1 LLNTSSLL
9 FLCLNSLFGQN
20 YYKVLIVKK
29 VDVAVIGGG
38 PGGATLA
45 NILASRGVSTVL
57 VERQKDFSKEFRG
70 EGLMPSGNEVLEQIG
85 FNLDNVDY
93 RKVEEINLF
102 YKGELEAN
110 PEIDFLRRG
119 ELRWV
124 SQPQLLEKLIEK
136 ASGFDN
142 FIFYRG
148 YKAQDLIYS
157 EDRVDGVLITDGND
171 EVSIKAKVVIG
182 FDGRTSMVRRKL
194 NFEVKEYKLQPDVLW
209 FKIPYPEKFIPGSQ
223 AFFSLFPK
231 SFLVAVPVY
240 DEKLQVGWI
249 IPAGSYGE
257 LRKKGQEKWIQYIK
271 EKSPKGF
278 ADHLQKC
285 LDEKLISDPFIL
297 KMTLDRVKKWHK
309 KGALLLGDAAHT
321 MNAVGGQGLNIALR
335 DAVVCANH
343 LVPLM
348 NGNPSNSSLDKAFD
362 AIEKERISEVS
373 QVQEIQSRP
382 PKFITLSEFSVQLIV
397 PILRFAFRFNFM
409 NYLREAAIEKMSRG
423 FNKVKLKV

>member
-1 LLNTSSLL
+1 
-9 FLCLNSLFGQN
+9 
-20 YYKVLIVKK
+20 VEK
-29 VDVAVIGGG
+29 VDVAIIGGG

-85 FNLDNVDY
+85 FNLDDVDY

-110 PEIDFLRRG
+110 PEIDFLKRG

-136 ASGFDN
+136 ASSFDN

-194 NFEVKEYKLQPDVLW
+194 KFEVKEYKLQPDVLW
-209 FKIPYPEKFIPGSQ
+209 FKIPYPKKFLPGSQ

-343 LVPLM
+343 LIPLM
-348 NGNPSNSSLDKAFD
+348 NGNPSTASLDNAFD
-362 AIEKERISEVS
+362 AIEKERISEVR

-397 PILRFAFRFNFM
+397 PILRFVFRFNFM
-409 NYLREAAIEKMSRG
+409 NNLREATIARMSRG
-423 FNKVKLKV
+423 FSEVKLKI

>member
-1 LLNTSSLL
+1 ME
-9 FLCLNSLFGQN
+9 
-20 YYKVLIVKK
+20 K
-29 VDVAVIGGG
+29 VDVAIIGGG

-70 EGLMPSGNEVLEQIG
+70 EGLMPSGNEVLKQIG
-85 FNLDNVDY
+85 FNLDDVDY
-93 RKVEEINLF
+93 RKVEEMNLF

-110 PEIDFLRRG
+110 PEIDFLKRG

-136 ASGFDN
+136 ASSFDN

-148 YKAQDLIYS
+148 YKAQDLIYN
-157 EDRVDGVLITDGND
+157 EDRVDGVLIANGNH

-194 NFEVKEYKLQPDVLW
+194 NFEVKEYKFQPDVLW
-209 FKIPYPEKFIPGSQ
+209 FKIPYPENFLPGSQ

-257 LRKKGQEKWIQYIK
+257 LKKKGQEKWIQYIK

-278 ADHLQKC
+278 ADHLQTC
-285 LDEKLISDPFIL
+285 LDEKLISDPFVL

-348 NGNPSNSSLDKAFD
+348 SGNPSTSSLDNAFD
-362 AIEKERISEVS
+362 AIEKERISEVR

-397 PILRFAFRFNFM
+397 PILRFVFKFNFM
-409 NYLREAAIEKMSRG
+409 TSLREATLKRMSHG
-423 FNKVKLKV
+423 FNEVKLKI

>member
-1 LLNTSSLL
+1 ME
-9 FLCLNSLFGQN
+9 
-20 YYKVLIVKK
+20 K
-29 VDVAVIGGG
+29 VDVAIIGGG

-136 ASGFDN
+136 ASCFDN

>member
-1 LLNTSSLL
+1 ME
-9 FLCLNSLFGQN
+9 
-20 YYKVLIVKK
+20 KVE
-29 VDVAVIGGG
+29 VAIIGGG

-45 NILASRGVSTVL
+45 NIFASRGVSTVL

-70 EGLMPSGNEVLEQIG
+70 EGLMPSGNEVLKQIG
-85 FNLDNVDY
+85 FNLDDVDY
-93 RKVEEINLF
+93 RKVEEMNLF

-110 PEIDFLRRG
+110 PEIDFLKKG

-136 ASGFDN
+136 ASSFDN

-148 YKAQDLIYS
+148 YKAQDLIYN
-157 EDRVDGVLITDGND
+157 EDRVDGVLIANGND

-194 NFEVKEYKLQPDVLW
+194 NFEVKEYKFQPDVLW
-209 FKIPYPEKFIPGSQ
+209 FKIPYPEKFLPGSQ

-278 ADHLQKC
+278 AEHLQKC
-285 LDEKLISDPFIL
+285 LDEKLISDPFVL

-348 NGNPSNSSLDKAFD
+348 SGNPSTSSLDNAFD
-362 AIEKERISEVS
+362 AIEKERISEVR

-382 PKFITLSEFSVQLIV
+382 PKFITMSEFSVQLIV
-397 PILRFAFRFNFM
+397 PILRFVFKFNFM
-409 NYLREAAIEKMSRG
+409 TSLREATLKRMSHG
-423 FNKVKLKV
+423 FNEVKLKI

>member
-1 LLNTSSLL
+1 ME
-9 FLCLNSLFGQN
+9 
-20 YYKVLIVKK
+20 K
-29 VDVAVIGGG
+29 VDVAIIGGG

-70 EGLMPSGNEVLEQIG
+70 EGLMPSGNEVLQQIG
-85 FNLDNVDY
+85 FNLDEVDY

-136 ASGFDN
+136 ASCFDN

-257 LRKKGQEKWIQYIK
+257 LRKQGQEKWIQYIK

-348 NGNPSNSSLDKAFD
+348 NGNPSNASLDKAFD

-397 PILRFAFRFNFM
+397 PILRFAFRFSFM

>member
-1 LLNTSSLL
+1 ME
-9 FLCLNSLFGQN
+9 
-20 YYKVLIVKK
+20 K
-29 VDVAVIGGG
+29 VDVAIIGGG

-70 EGLMPSGNEVLEQIG
+70 EGLMPSGNEVLKQIG
-85 FNLDNVDY
+85 FNLDDVDY
-93 RKVEEINLF
+93 RKVEEMNLF

-110 PEIDFLRRG
+110 PEIDFLKRG

-136 ASGFDN
+136 ASDFDN

-148 YKAQDLIYS
+148 YKAQDLIYNA
-157 EDRVDGVLITDGND
+157 DRVDGVMIANGNH
-171 EVSIKAKVVIG
+171 EVSIRAKVVIG

-209 FKIPYPEKFIPGSQ
+209 FKIPYPEKFLPGSQ

-348 NGNPSNSSLDKAFD
+348 SGNPSTASLDNAFD
-362 AIEKERISEVS
+362 AIEKERISEVR

-397 PILRFAFRFNFM
+397 PILRFVFRFNFM
-409 NYLREAAIEKMSRG
+409 TSLREATIERMSRG
-423 FNKVKLKV
+423 FSEVKLKI

>member
-1 LLNTSSLL
+1 ML
-9 FLCLNSLFGQN
+9 
-20 YYKVLIVKK
+20 VVEK
-29 VDVAVIGGG
+29 VDVAIIGGG

-70 EGLMPSGNEVLEQIG
+70 EGLMPSGNEVLEQID
-85 FNLDNVDY
+85 FNLGDVDY
-93 RKVEEINLF
+93 RKVEEMNLF

-110 PEIDFLRRG
+110 PEIDFLKRG

-136 ASGFDN
+136 ASSFDN

-148 YKAQDLIYS
+148 YKALDLIYN
-157 EDRVDGVLITDGND
+157 EDRVDGVLIANGDR

-209 FKIPYPEKFIPGSQ
+209 FKIPYPEKFLPGSQ

-348 NGNPSNSSLDKAFD
+348 KGNPSNTSLDNAFD
-362 AIEKERISEVS
+362 AIEKERISEVR

-397 PILRFAFRFNFM
+397 PILRFVFRFNVI
-409 NYLREAAIEKMSRG
+409 NSLRETIIEKMSRG
-423 FNKVKLKV
+423 FSKVKLKV

>member
-1 LLNTSSLL
+1 M
-9 FLCLNSLFGQN
+9 
-20 YYKVLIVKK
+20 KK
-29 VDVAVIGGG
+29 VDVAIIGGG

-85 FNLDNVDY
+85 FNLDEVDY

-171 EVSIKAKVVIG
+171 ELSIKAKVVIG

-257 LRKKGQEKWIQYIK
+257 LRKQGQEKWIQYIK

>member
-1 LLNTSSLL
+1 M
-9 FLCLNSLFGQN
+9 
-20 YYKVLIVKK
+20 KK

-136 ASGFDN
+136 ASGFDI

-397 PILRFAFRFNFM
+397 PILRLAFRFNFM
-409 NYLREAAIEKMSRG
+409 NYLRVAAIEKMSRG

>member
-1 LLNTSSLL
+1 ME
-9 FLCLNSLFGQN
+9 
-20 YYKVLIVKK
+20 K
-29 VDVAVIGGG
+29 VDVAIIGGG

-85 FNLDNVDY
+85 FNLDDVDY

-110 PEIDFLRRG
+110 PEIDFLRKG

-136 ASGFDN
+136 ASSFDN

-348 NGNPSNSSLDKAFD
+348 NGNPSNASLDKAFD

>member
-1 LLNTSSLL
+1 ME
-9 FLCLNSLFGQN
+9 
-20 YYKVLIVKK
+20 K
-29 VDVAVIGGG
+29 VDVAIIGGG

-70 EGLMPSGNEVLEQIG
+70 EGLMPSGNEVLKQIG
-85 FNLDNVDY
+85 FNLDDVDY
-93 RKVEEINLF
+93 RKVEEMNLF

-110 PEIDFLRRG
+110 PEIDFLKRG

-136 ASGFDN
+136 ASDFDN

-148 YKAQDLIYS
+148 YKAQDLIYNA
-157 EDRVDGVLITDGND
+157 DRVDGVMIANGNH
-171 EVSIKAKVVIG
+171 EVSIRAKVVIG

-209 FKIPYPEKFIPGSQ
+209 FKIPYPEKFLPGSQ

-231 SFLVAVPVY
+231 SFLVAIPVY

-348 NGNPSNSSLDKAFD
+348 SGNPSTASLDNAFD
-362 AIEKERISEVS
+362 AIEKERISEVR

-397 PILRFAFRFNFM
+397 PILRFVFRFNFM
-409 NYLREAAIEKMSRG
+409 TSLREATIERMSRG
-423 FNKVKLKV
+423 FSEVKLKI

>member
-1 LLNTSSLL
+1 M
-9 FLCLNSLFGQN
+9 
-20 YYKVLIVKK
+20 KK

-148 YKAQDLIYS
+148 YKAQDLIYN

>member
-1 LLNTSSLL
+1 M
-9 FLCLNSLFGQN
+9 
-20 YYKVLIVKK
+20 KK
-29 VDVAVIGGG
+29 VDVAIIGGG

-124 SQPQLLEKLIEK
+124 PQPQLLEKLIEK

>member
-1 LLNTSSLL
+1 ME
-9 FLCLNSLFGQN
+9 
-20 YYKVLIVKK
+20 K
-29 VDVAVIGGG
+29 VDVAIIGGG

-45 NILASRGVSTVL
+45 NILASRGVSIVL

-85 FNLDNVDY
+85 FNLDDVDY

-136 ASGFDN
+136 ASSFDN

-348 NGNPSNSSLDKAFD
+348 NGNPSNASLDKAFD

-409 NYLREAAIEKMSRG
+409 NYLREATIEKMSRG
-423 FNKVKLKV
+423 FTKVKLKV

>member
-1 LLNTSSLL
+1 M
-9 FLCLNSLFGQN
+9 
-20 YYKVLIVKK
+20 KK

-102 YKGELEAN
+102 YKGGLEAN

>member
-1 LLNTSSLL
+1 M
-9 FLCLNSLFGQN
+9 
-20 YYKVLIVKK
+20 LIVEK
-29 VDVAVIGGG
+29 VDVAIIGGG

-85 FNLDNVDY
+85 FNLGDVDY
-93 RKVEEINLF
+93 RKVEEMNLF

-110 PEIDFLRRG
+110 PEIDFLKRG

-136 ASGFDN
+136 ASSFDN

-148 YKAQDLIYS
+148 YKALDLIYN
-157 EDRVDGVLITDGND
+157 EDRVDGVLIANGDR
-171 EVSIKAKVVIG
+171 EVSIKARVVIG

-209 FKIPYPEKFIPGSQ
+209 FKIPYPEKFLPGSQ

-348 NGNPSNSSLDKAFD
+348 KGNPSNTSLDSAFD
-362 AIEKERISEVS
+362 AIEKERISEVR

-397 PILRFAFRFNFM
+397 PILRFVFRFNVI
-409 NYLREAAIEKMSRG
+409 NNLRETVIEKMSRG
-423 FNKVKLKV
+423 FSKVKLKV

>member
-1 LLNTSSLL
+1 ME
-9 FLCLNSLFGQN
+9 
-20 YYKVLIVKK
+20 K
-29 VDVAVIGGG
+29 VDVAIIGGG

-57 VERQKDFSKEFRG
+57 VVRQKDFSEEFRG

-85 FNLDNVDY
+85 FNLDDVDY
-93 RKVEEINLF
+93 RKVEEMNLF

-110 PEIDFLRRG
+110 PEIDFLKKG

-136 ASGFDN
+136 ASSFDN

-148 YKAQDLIYS
+148 YKAQDLIYR

-348 NGNPSNSSLDKAFD
+348 NGNPSNASLDKAFD

>member
-1 LLNTSSLL
+1 ME
-9 FLCLNSLFGQN
+9 
-20 YYKVLIVKK
+20 K
-29 VDVAVIGGG
+29 VDVAIIGGG

-85 FNLDNVDY
+85 FNINDVDY
-93 RKVEEINLF
+93 RKVEEMNLF

-348 NGNPSNSSLDKAFD
+348 NGNPSNASLDKAFD

-397 PILRFAFRFNFM
+397 PILRFAFRFSFM

>member
-1 LLNTSSLL
+1 
-9 FLCLNSLFGQN
+9 
-20 YYKVLIVKK
+20 VLVVEK
-29 VDVAVIGGG
+29 VDVAIIGGG

-45 NILASRGVSTVL
+45 NILASRGISTVL

-85 FNLDNVDY
+85 FNLGDVDY
-93 RKVEEINLF
+93 RKVEEMNLF

-110 PEIDFLRRG
+110 PEIDFLKRG

-136 ASGFDN
+136 ASSFDN

-148 YKAQDLIYS
+148 YKALDLIYN
-157 EDRVDGVLITDGND
+157 EDRVDGVLIANGDR
-171 EVSIKAKVVIG
+171 EVSIKARVVIG

-209 FKIPYPEKFIPGSQ
+209 FKIPYPEKFLPGSQ

-348 NGNPSNSSLDKAFD
+348 KGNPSNTSLDNAFD
-362 AIEKERISEVS
+362 AIERERISEVS

-397 PILRFAFRFNFM
+397 PILRFVFRFNVI
-409 NYLREAAIEKMSRG
+409 NNLRETVIEKMSRG
-423 FNKVKLKV
+423 FSKVKLKV

>member
-1 LLNTSSLL
+1 M
-9 FLCLNSLFGQN
+9 
-20 YYKVLIVKK
+20 KK

-348 NGNPSNSSLDKAFD
+348 NGNPSNSSLDKSFD

-397 PILRFAFRFNFM
+397 PILRFAFRFNVM

>member
-1 LLNTSSLL
+1 ME
-9 FLCLNSLFGQN
+9 
-20 YYKVLIVKK
+20 K
-29 VDVAVIGGG
+29 VDVAIIGGG

-70 EGLMPSGNEVLEQIG
+70 EGLMPSGNEVLKQIG
-85 FNLDNVDY
+85 FNLDDVDY

-110 PEIDFLRRG
+110 PEIDFLKRG

-148 YKAQDLIYS
+148 YKAQDLIYNA
-157 EDRVDGVLITDGND
+157 DRVDGVLIANGNH
-171 EVSIKAKVVIG
+171 EVSIRAKVVIG

-209 FKIPYPEKFIPGSQ
+209 FKIPYPEKFLPGSQ

-271 EKSPKGF
+271 DKSPKGF

-297 KMTLDRVKKWHK
+297 KMTLDRVKKWHR

-343 LVPLM
+343 LIPLM
-348 NGNPSNSSLDKAFD
+348 NGNPSTASLDNAFD
-362 AIEKERISEVS
+362 AIEKERISEVR

-397 PILRFAFRFNFM
+397 PILRFVFRFNFM
-409 NYLREAAIEKMSRG
+409 NNLREATIARMSRG
-423 FNKVKLKV
+423 FSEVKLKI

>member
-1 LLNTSSLL
+1 M
-9 FLCLNSLFGQN
+9 
-20 YYKVLIVKK
+20 KK
-29 VDVAVIGGG
+29 VDVAIIGGG

-45 NILASRGVSTVL
+45 NVLASRGVSTVL

-257 LRKKGQEKWIQYIK
+257 LRKQGQEKWIQYIK

>member
-1 LLNTSSLL
+1 ME
-9 FLCLNSLFGQN
+9 
-20 YYKVLIVKK
+20 K
-29 VDVAVIGGG
+29 VDVAIIGGG

-70 EGLMPSGNEVLEQIG
+70 EGLMPSGNEVLKQIG
-85 FNLDNVDY
+85 FNLDDVDY

-102 YKGELEAN
+102 YQGELEAN
-110 PEIDFLRRG
+110 PEIDFLKRG

-142 FIFYRG
+142 FIFYRE
-148 YKAQDLIYS
+148 YKAHDLIYNA
-157 EDRVDGVLITDGND
+157 DRVDGVLIANGNH
-171 EVSIKAKVVIG
+171 EVSIRAKVVIG

-209 FKIPYPEKFIPGSQ
+209 FKIPYPEKFLPGSQ

-271 EKSPKGF
+271 DKSPKGF

-297 KMTLDRVKKWHK
+297 KMTLDRVKKWHR

-348 NGNPSNSSLDKAFD
+348 SGNPSTASLDNAFD
-362 AIEKERISEVS
+362 AIEKERISEVR

-382 PKFITLSEFSVQLIV
+382 PKFITLSDFSVQLIV
-397 PILRFAFRFNFM
+397 PILRFVFRFNFM
-409 NYLREAAIEKMSRG
+409 TSLREATIERMSRG
-423 FNKVKLKV
+423 FSEVKLKI

>member
-1 LLNTSSLL
+1 ME
-9 FLCLNSLFGQN
+9 
-20 YYKVLIVKK
+20 K
-29 VDVAVIGGG
+29 VDVAIIGGG

-45 NILASRGVSTVL
+45 NILASRGVSIVL

-70 EGLMPSGNEVLEQIG
+70 EGLMPSGNEVLQQIG
-85 FNLDNVDY
+85 FNLDEVDY

-102 YKGELEAN
+102 YKGELEAK
-110 PEIDFLRRG
+110 PEIDFLKRG

-142 FIFYRG
+142 FFFYRG

-157 EDRVDGVLITDGND
+157 EDRVDGVLITDGNN

-257 LRKKGQEKWIQYIK
+257 LRKQGQEKWIQYIK

-348 NGNPSNSSLDKAFD
+348 NGNPSNASLDKAFD

>member
-1 LLNTSSLL
+1 ME
-9 FLCLNSLFGQN
+9 
-20 YYKVLIVKK
+20 KVE
-29 VDVAVIGGG
+29 VAIIGGG

-70 EGLMPSGNEVLEQIG
+70 EGLMPSGNEVLKQIG
-85 FNLDNVDY
+85 FNLDDVDY
-93 RKVEEINLF
+93 RKVEEMNLF

-110 PEIDFLRRG
+110 PEIDFLKRG

-136 ASGFDN
+136 ASDFDN

-148 YKAQDLIYS
+148 YKAQDLIYNA
-157 EDRVDGVLITDGND
+157 DRVDGVMIANGNH
-171 EVSIKAKVVIG
+171 EVSIRAKVVIG

-209 FKIPYPEKFIPGSQ
+209 FKIPYPEKFLPGSQ

-348 NGNPSNSSLDKAFD
+348 SGDPSTASLDNAFD
-362 AIEKERISEVS
+362 AIEKERISEVR

-397 PILRFAFRFNFM
+397 PILRFVFRFNFM
-409 NYLREAAIEKMSRG
+409 TSLREATIERMSRG
-423 FNKVKLKV
+423 FSEVKLKI

>member
-1 LLNTSSLL
+1 ME
-9 FLCLNSLFGQN
+9 
-20 YYKVLIVKK
+20 K
-29 VDVAVIGGG
+29 VDVAIIGGG

-70 EGLMPSGNEVLEQIG
+70 EGLMPSGNEVLKQIG
-85 FNLDNVDY
+85 FNLDDVDY
-93 RKVEEINLF
+93 RKVEEMNLF

-110 PEIDFLRRG
+110 PEIDFLKRG

-136 ASGFDN
+136 ASRFDN

-148 YKAQDLIYS
+148 YKAQDLIYN
-157 EDRVDGVLITDGND
+157 EDRVDGVLIANGNH

-209 FKIPYPEKFIPGSQ
+209 FKIPYPEKFLPGSQ

-231 SFLVAVPVY
+231 SFLVAIPVY

-348 NGNPSNSSLDKAFD
+348 SGNPSTASLDNAFD
-362 AIEKERISEVS
+362 AIEKERISEVR

-397 PILRFAFRFNFM
+397 PILRFVFRFNFM
-409 NYLREAAIEKMSRG
+409 TSLGETTIERMSRG
-423 FNKVKLKV
+423 FSEVKLKI

>member
-1 LLNTSSLL
+1 M
-9 FLCLNSLFGQN
+9 
-20 YYKVLIVKK
+20 KK
-29 VDVAVIGGG
+29 VDVAIIGGG

-45 NILASRGVSTVL
+45 NVLASRGVSTVL

-257 LRKKGQEKWIQYIK
+257 LRKNGQEKWIQYIK

>member
-1 LLNTSSLL
+1 MH
-9 FLCLNSLFGQN
+9 
-20 YYKVLIVKK
+20 IVEK
-29 VDVAVIGGG
+29 VDVAIIGGG

-85 FNLDNVDY
+85 FNLDDVDY

-110 PEIDFLRRG
+110 PEIDFLKRG

-136 ASGFDN
+136 ASSFDN

-194 NFEVKEYKLQPDVLW
+194 KFEVKEYKLQPDVLW
-209 FKIPYPEKFIPGSQ
+209 FKIPYPKKFLPGSQ

-343 LVPLM
+343 LIPLM
-348 NGNPSNSSLDKAFD
+348 NGNPSIASLDNAFD
-362 AIEKERISEVS
+362 AIEKERISEIR

-397 PILRFAFRFNFM
+397 PILRFVFRFNFM
-409 NYLREAAIEKMSRG
+409 NNLREVTIARMSRG
-423 FNKVKLKV
+423 FSEVKLKI

>member
-1 LLNTSSLL
+1 M
-9 FLCLNSLFGQN
+9 
-20 YYKVLIVKK
+20 KK

-257 LRKKGQEKWIQYIK
+257 LRKQGQEKWIQYIK

-397 PILRFAFRFNFM
+397 PILRFAFRLNFM

>member
-1 LLNTSSLL
+1 ML
-9 FLCLNSLFGQN
+9 
-20 YYKVLIVKK
+20 VVEK
-29 VDVAVIGGG
+29 VDVAIIGGG

-70 EGLMPSGNEVLEQIG
+70 EGLMPSGNEVLEQID
-85 FNLDNVDY
+85 FNLGDVDY
-93 RKVEEINLF
+93 RKVEEMNLF

-110 PEIDFLRRG
+110 PEIDFLKRG

-124 SQPQLLEKLIEK
+124 SQPQLLENLIEK
-136 ASGFDN
+136 VSSFDN
-142 FIFYRG
+142 FVFYRG
-148 YKAQDLIYS
+148 YKALDLIYN
-157 EDRVDGVLITDGND
+157 EDRVDGVLIANGDR
-171 EVSIKAKVVIG
+171 EISIKAKVVIG

-209 FKIPYPEKFIPGSQ
+209 FKIPYPEKFLPGSQ

-348 NGNPSNSSLDKAFD
+348 KGNPSNTSLDNAFD
-362 AIEKERISEVS
+362 AIEKERISEVR

-397 PILRFAFRFNFM
+397 PILRFVFRFNVI
-409 NYLREAAIEKMSRG
+409 NSLRETVIEKMSRG
-423 FNKVKLKV
+423 FSKVKLKV

>member
-1 LLNTSSLL
+1 ME
-9 FLCLNSLFGQN
+9 
-20 YYKVLIVKK
+20 K
-29 VDVAVIGGG
+29 VDVAIIGGG

-70 EGLMPSGNEVLEQIG
+70 EGLMPSGNEVLEQID
-85 FNLDNVDY
+85 FNLGDVDY
-93 RKVEEINLF
+93 RKVEEMNLF

-110 PEIDFLRRG
+110 PEIDFLKRG

-136 ASGFDN
+136 ASSFDN

-148 YKAQDLIYS
+148 YKALDLIYN
-157 EDRVDGVLITDGND
+157 EDRVDGVLIANGDR

-209 FKIPYPEKFIPGSQ
+209 FKIPYPEKFLPGSQ

-348 NGNPSNSSLDKAFD
+348 KGNPSNTSLDNAFD
-362 AIEKERISEVS
+362 AIERERISEVS

-397 PILRFAFRFNFM
+397 PILRFVFRFNVI
-409 NYLREAAIEKMSRG
+409 NNLRETVIEKMSRG
-423 FNKVKLKV
+423 FSKVKLKV

>member
-1 LLNTSSLL
+1 ML
-9 FLCLNSLFGQN
+9 
-20 YYKVLIVKK
+20 VVEK
-29 VDVAVIGGG
+29 VDVAIIGGG

-45 NILASRGVSTVL
+45 NILASRGISTVL

-85 FNLDNVDY
+85 FNLGDVDY
-93 RKVEEINLF
+93 RKVEEMNLF

-110 PEIDFLRRG
+110 PEIDFLKRG

-136 ASGFDN
+136 ASSFDN

-148 YKAQDLIYS
+148 YKALDLIYN
-157 EDRVDGVLITDGND
+157 EDRVDGVLIANGDR
-171 EVSIKAKVVIG
+171 EVSIKARVVIG

-209 FKIPYPEKFIPGSQ
+209 FKIPYPEKFLPGSQ

-348 NGNPSNSSLDKAFD
+348 KGNPSNTSLDNAFD
-362 AIEKERISEVS
+362 AIEKERISEVR

-397 PILRFAFRFNFM
+397 PILRFVFRFNVI
-409 NYLREAAIEKMSRG
+409 NNLRETVIEKMSRG
-423 FNKVKLKV
+423 FSKVKLKV

>member
-1 LLNTSSLL
+1 MH
-9 FLCLNSLFGQN
+9 
-20 YYKVLIVKK
+20 IVEK
-29 VDVAVIGGG
+29 VDVAIIGGG

-85 FNLDNVDY
+85 FNLDDVDY

-110 PEIDFLRRG
+110 PEIDFLKRG

-136 ASGFDN
+136 ASSFDN

-194 NFEVKEYKLQPDVLW
+194 KFEVKEYKLQPDVLW
-209 FKIPYPEKFIPGSQ
+209 FKIPYPKKFLPGSQ

-343 LVPLM
+343 LIPLM
-348 NGNPSNSSLDKAFD
+348 NGNPSTASLDNAFD
-362 AIEKERISEVS
+362 AIEKERISEVR

-397 PILRFAFRFNFM
+397 PILRFVFSFNFM
-409 NYLREAAIEKMSRG
+409 TNLREATIARMSRG
-423 FNKVKLKV
+423 FSEVKLKI

>member
-1 LLNTSSLL
+1 ME
-9 FLCLNSLFGQN
+9 
-20 YYKVLIVKK
+20 K
-29 VDVAVIGGG
+29 VDVAIIGGG

-257 LRKKGQEKWIQYIK
+257 LRKQGQEKWIQYIK

-348 NGNPSNSSLDKAFD
+348 NGNPSNASLDKAFD

>member
-1 LLNTSSLL
+1 M
-9 FLCLNSLFGQN
+9 
-20 YYKVLIVKK
+20 KK

-257 LRKKGQEKWIQYIK
+257 LRKQGQEKWIQYIK

>member
-1 LLNTSSLL
+1 
-9 FLCLNSLFGQN
+9 
-20 YYKVLIVKK
+20 VKK

-348 NGNPSNSSLDKAFD
+348 NGNPSNASLDKAFD